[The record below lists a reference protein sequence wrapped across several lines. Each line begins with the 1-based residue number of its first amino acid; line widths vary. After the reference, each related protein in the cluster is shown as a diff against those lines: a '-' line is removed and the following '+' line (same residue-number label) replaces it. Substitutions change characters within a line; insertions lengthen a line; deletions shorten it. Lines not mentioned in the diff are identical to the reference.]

1 MAVALWREVAGHGVI
16 HQPGRALQRL
26 ATWAHVPTSY
36 LVAVAMAIGGV
47 RQVRTAAVDVEED
60 SVDCAIGGAREVR
73 TVALDVEEDSVDR
86 AIVSPATR
94 EN

>member
-1 MAVALWREVAGHGVI
+1 M
-16 HQPGRALQRL
+16 
-26 ATWAHVPTSY
+26 
-36 LVAVAMAIGGV
+36 
-47 RQVRTAAVDVEED
+47 DVEED